1 MRRVQLDGL
10 DAGADRAFGGIDEA
24 VAHALHVRRRHLAR
38 HRPIGAECNGGRS
51 DRLPSVLSRCKRLAA
66 LPRPSRGGLA
76 SGMGELDAELR
87 GAIAAAVGDD
97 ARKRGF
103 AIVRIEPEAAVGD
116 ATASLG
122 AGGLDHDQRRPGI
135 GEHTE
140 VRDVPT
146 GGHAVVGAV
155 LAHRRDHDAVREFEI
170 GELDGR
176 KQRTGHV
183 TRMDLEAG
191 TQVNHREWRRGPE
204 APGTRIIV
212 RLARDAT
219 AQSRA
224 GGNSSRGA
232 AGRMG
237 RLSFL
242 GRDIIRRRRRDLGP
256 SLAQSDGFAH
266 TIKELLLAVITLPPP
281 AVIEL
286 EKMCAPTFGEE
297 TPFLGDLVECMP
309 GEPCRHGCRNARCN
323 V

>member
-1 MRRVQLDGL
+1 M
-10 DAGADRAFGGIDEA
+10 E
-24 VAHALHVRRRHLAR
+24 
-38 HRPIGAECNGGRS
+38 
-51 DRLPSVLSRCKRLAA
+51 
-66 LPRPSRGGLA
+66 
-76 SGMGELDAELR
+76 
-87 GAIAAAVGDD
+87 
-97 ARKRGF
+97 
-103 AIVRIEPEAAVGD
+103 
-116 ATASLG
+116 
-122 AGGLDHDQRRPGI
+122 
-135 GEHTE
+135 
-140 VRDVPT
+140 
-146 GGHAVVGAV
+146 
-155 LAHRRDHDAVREFEI
+155 
-170 GELDGR
+170 
-176 KQRTGHV
+176 
-183 TRMDLEAG
+183 LEAG

-224 GGNSSRGA
+224 GGNSSRRA

-297 TPFLGDLVECMP
+297 KIGRASCKERV
-309 GEPCRHGCRNARCN
+309 
-323 V
+323 